1 MRVLLLVLHFSLLAN
16 IAAAPLG
23 VRRSE
28 QYGRSRQ
35 KLNLGRRGERT
46 EQSPSVTGGSSSQ
59 KRTIFSRKE
68 EHSKPLHIRGLR
80 SRQLRGRSRHR
91 SDAKHAAEE
100 VVEETV
106 QSVSLFNNIIASSCS
121 EVAAAASNQLQ
132 RASRSC
138 SRLLRPPAAHAAAS
152 DATFD
157 SADGPRSR
165 GLRFW
170 SMSTLIYLSYKRME
184 LQSKLNVRRLSPD
197 EQEEA
202 WDALH
207 ELNSDRMLD
216 MCLQLRGFY
225 LKASSCFDSVLLPL
239 CTCIAVCQ
247 ALAVES
253 AILSQC
259 SVLNITLYLIDSVLH
274 ALVSLTHGM
283 QIGQFLATR
292 AG

>member
-1 MRVLLLVLHFSLLAN
+1 MRVLLLLLHLSLLADT
-16 IAAAPLG
+16 AAPFS

-28 QYGRSRQ
+28 QNASRSKQ
-35 KLNLGRRGERT
+35 KLSFGRRGERI
-46 EQSPSVTGGSSSQ
+46 EQSPSVIRASNSQ
-59 KRTIFSRKE
+59 KSAGFSSNE
-68 EHSKPLHIRGLR
+68 EHSRPWHSRGLR
-80 SRQLRGRSRHR
+80 SRQLRSRSHHR
-91 SDAKHAAEE
+91 VDAKHAAEE

-106 QSVSLFNNIIASSCS
+106 QSASLFGNIIASSCS

-225 LKASSCFDSVLLPL
+225 LKASWDASNLRY
-239 CTCIAVCQ
+239 
-247 ALAVES
+247 LAV
-253 AILSQC
+253 Q
-259 SVLNITLYLIDSVLH
+259 
-274 ALVSLTHGM
+274 
-283 QIGQFLATR
+283 QFNMHYCVR
-292 AG
+292 

>member
-1 MRVLLLVLHFSLLAN
+1 
-16 IAAAPLG
+16 
-23 VRRSE
+23 
-28 QYGRSRQ
+28 
-35 KLNLGRRGERT
+35 
-46 EQSPSVTGGSSSQ
+46 
-59 KRTIFSRKE
+59 
-68 EHSKPLHIRGLR
+68 LHIRGLR
-80 SRQLRGRSRHR
+80 SRQLRGRSHHR
-91 SDAKHAAEE
+91 PDVKHAAEE

-106 QSVSLFNNIIASSCS
+106 QSASLFSNIIASSCS
-121 EVAAAASNQLQ
+121 EVAAAACNQLQ

-138 SRLLRPPAAHAAAS
+138 RRLLRPPAAHAAAS

-225 LKASSCFDSVLLPL
+225 LKASHCFEALSPLQFTCNVRAVLSVRLLL
-239 CTCIAVCQ
+239 
-247 ALAVES
+247 
-253 AILSQC
+253 
-259 SVLNITLYLIDSVLH
+259 
-274 ALVSLTHGM
+274 
-283 QIGQFLATR
+283 
-292 AG
+292 

>member
-1 MRVLLLVLHFSLLAN
+1 MRVLLLVLFLSLIAN
-16 IAAAPLG
+16 TAAAPFS
-23 VRRSE
+23 VRKSE
-28 QYGRSRQ
+28 QDGRSKQ
-35 KLNLGRRGERT
+35 KLSLHRRGERK
-46 EQSPSVTGGSSSQ
+46 EQPSSIVGNGSSQ
-59 KRTIFSRKE
+59 KKAVFSRNQK
-68 EHSKPLHIRGLR
+68 HSKPLHIRGLR
-80 SRQLRGRSRHR
+80 SRQLRRRNHHR
-91 SDAKHAAEE
+91 PDVKHAAEE

-106 QSVSLFNNIIASSCS
+106 QSANLFSNIIASSCS
-121 EVAAAASNQLQ
+121 EVAAAASHQLQ

-225 LKASSCFDSVLLPL
+225 LKASHYFKSV
-239 CTCIAVCQ
+239 
-247 ALAVES
+247 S
-253 AILSQC
+253 
-259 SVLNITLYLIDSVLH
+259 
-274 ALVSLTHGM
+274 SL
-283 QIGQFLATR
+283 
-292 AG
+292 